1 MDNSHPRTHM
11 ITEEYIQRL
20 LADIKAEGESTEGS
34 NTMYREMMVAA
45 EAERLLNYYAQL
57 KEARY
62 QMKVSDY
69 KRRTE
74 KDKYTDQKKKEI
86 KVLASTLD
94 EATQKKIEWAL
105 VGMEYTSG
113 GQTEERTIQDM
124 LWNIRRTISFKIA
137 RLAKNWSGCIANTLC
152 KDDHYGC
159 YFHQP
164 QKKEESK

>member
-1 MDNSHPRTHM
+1 M

-20 LADIKAEGESTEGS
+20 LADIKAADGEETPD
-34 NTMYREMMVAA
+34 TMYREMMVAA

-62 QMKVSDY
+62 QMKVAEYKSSKEKHDY
-69 KRRTE
+69 SE
-74 KDKYTDQKKKEI
+74 KKKKEI

-94 EATQKKIEWAL
+94 EETQKKIDWAL
-105 VGMEYTSG
+105 VGMTYTSG

-124 LWNIRRTISFKIA
+124 LWNIRRSISFKIG
-137 RLAKNWSGCIANTLC
+137 RLAEEWSGCISNTLC
-152 KDDHYGC
+152 KDDHFGY
-159 YFHQP
+159 YSPQP